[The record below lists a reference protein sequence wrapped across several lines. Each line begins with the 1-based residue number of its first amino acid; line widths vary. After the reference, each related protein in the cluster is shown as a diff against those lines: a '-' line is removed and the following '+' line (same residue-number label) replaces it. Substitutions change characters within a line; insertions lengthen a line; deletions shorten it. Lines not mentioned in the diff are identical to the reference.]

1 MPAIFLLEALG
12 DHLWGFK
19 PNLMADF
26 VHHQGALPALFWFAK
41 NMPPYE
47 RILEEWGP
55 ISTHLIATV
64 LSTLNGCEYCA
75 HGHAYALELHYLQ
88 AHDKLFPLS
97 KVEMFEL
104 HRLPEEQILERF
116 EEALAEAD
124 LFEEILPLK
133 RVAELRQNKS
143 LVTTASDND
152 LLHLI
157 QMFLTLSTC
166 AIASNTPLDSAH
178 DPIGRDRALC
188 DRYTTLRRAQPSA
201 NASPTPVSPT
211 PVSLTP
217 VSPTPVSP
225 TPLTEPPVVLTPADL
240 YQDAY
245 QDIYRYDKSP

>member
-26 VHHQGALPALFWFAK
+26 VHRQGALPALLWFAK

-47 RILEEWGP
+47 RILEDWGP

-88 AHDKLFPLS
+88 MNDKLFPLS
-97 KVEMFEL
+97 KVEMFAL
-104 HRLPEEQILERF
+104 HPLSEEQVLDRF
-116 EEALAEAD
+116 EQALAEAD

-133 RVAELRQNKS
+133 RVAELRQDNS
-143 LVTTASDND
+143 LVTTASDDD

-157 QMFLTLSTC
+157 QMFSTLNAC
-166 AIASNTPLDSAH
+166 ATASNTPLDSAH
-178 DPIGRDRALC
+178 DPIGKDRALC
-188 DRYTTLRRAQPSA
+188 DRYTALRCAQLSRTPQMAQPLLA
-201 NASPTPVSPT
+201 
-211 PVSLTP
+211 
-217 VSPTPVSP
+217 
-225 TPLTEPPVVLTPADL
+225 EPPVVLNPADL
-240 YQDAY
+240 YTDLYTEAY
-245 QDIYRYDKSP
+245 QDTFRYK